1 MAHFSEFTPAL
12 KVVIQKPAPACNPGM
27 SLILNHAEAGR
38 WPREV
43 PTVALYRNVAPLCC
57 MALTIVGIGT
67 VLYSVACS
75 PLLPDWPAYPP
86 RCSGS
91 NRFGTQ
97 LGSPGRISRPT
108 LRPITHA

>member
-12 KVVIQKPAPACNPGM
+12 NVVIQKPAPACDPGM

-38 WPREV
+38 WPCEIL
-43 PTVALYRNVAPLCC
+43 TVALYRNVAPLCC

-75 PLLPDWPAYPP
+75 PPLPNWSAYPP
-86 RCSGS
+86 RCTGDPLGIQS
-91 NRFGTQ
+91 
-97 LGSPGRISRPT
+97 GSPGRISRPT